1 MSFAV
6 FGASLDYCTKVA
18 RKRVKPVK
26 GSGKNL
32 VQLTAEEWESEVTKY
47 AQKLFDDIK
56 AGKKTAPKIS
66 ADMTQP
72 SAAKEFIALAKK
84 TTVCENLRIFQRA
97 PVKGRTNPKTKQPI
111 MKFQPWPLV
120 EDVA

>member
-47 AQKLFDDIK
+47 AKHLFDAI
-56 AGKKTAPKIS
+56 ATGKKAAPKIS

-84 TTVCENLRIFQRA
+84 TTVCTDLRIFQRA

-120 EDVA
+120 EDLA